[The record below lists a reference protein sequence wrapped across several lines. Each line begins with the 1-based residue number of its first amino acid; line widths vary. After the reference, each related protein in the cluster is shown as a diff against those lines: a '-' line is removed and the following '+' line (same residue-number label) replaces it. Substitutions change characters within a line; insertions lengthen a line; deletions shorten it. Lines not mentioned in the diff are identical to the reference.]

1 MSHQKSQKIDINA
14 EYPCPC
20 RRKGRLL
27 PIVLT
32 EAMGCDRCQKIFVL
46 ADNDRILEQLSSNY
60 PYKCAWRWTGN
71 RWISAYPLMRNNS
84 PILILSITI
93 LVIIGLVC
101 LFFGLPPAWRSL
113 VVGIILGAILVLFLL
128 PALIYWL
135 VDRR

>member
-1 MSHQKSQKIDINA
+1 VPHQKSQKIDINI

-27 PIVLT
+27 PIALT

-46 ADNDRILEQLSSNY
+46 TDNERVLEQLSSNY

-71 RWISAYPLMRNNS
+71 RWINAYPLMRDNS
-84 PILILSITI
+84 VALICLI
-93 LVIIGLVC
+93 VIVLFC
-101 LFFGLPPAWRSL
+101 LIFSPSLAWLSL
-113 VVGIILGAILVLFLL
+113 VACMILGAILVLFLCL
-128 PALIYWL
+128 GFIYWL